1 MHSSYFLTRYGTGV
15 VYATAQGVVKVELP
29 DLSRNETARR
39 MEQWPEFEPSELTVS
54 VAGML
59 QRYFNGEQ
67 VDFGD
72 IPVVLDGLA
81 LFRRTILAAVRKLHY
96 GETSTYGQVAR
107 ECGSPSAARAA
118 GGALAS
124 NPIPIIIP
132 CHRVVA
138 SDGRL
143 TGFSAPGGE
152 RAKMVLL
159 KMEGVE
165 FKGLLV
171 DAKQMVIHRPA
182 GR

>member
-1 MHSSYFLTRYGTGV
+1 
-15 VYATAQGVVKVELP
+15 
-29 DLSRNETARR
+29 
-39 MEQWPEFEPSELTVS
+39 
-54 VAGML
+54 ML
-59 QRYFNGEQ
+59 QRYFRGER

-72 IPVVLDGLA
+72 IPVVLDGLSP
-81 LFRRTILAAVRKLHY
+81 FRREVLNVIRNIPY
-96 GETSTYGQVAR
+96 GEICTYGRVAR

-143 TGFSAPGGE
+143 TGYTAPGGVRTKRE
-152 RAKMVLL
+152 LL

-165 FKGLLV
+165 FDGVLV
-171 DAKQMVIHRPA
+171 VTNQVVMHRTSS
-182 GR
+182 R

>member
-1 MHSSYFLTRYGTGV
+1 MCCSHFLTPYGAGV
-15 VYATAQGVVKVELP
+15 VYAIEQGVVKVEIP
-29 DLSRNETARR
+29 DVTGGETARR
-39 MEQWPEFEPSELTVS
+39 PERSGFEPSEITVYT
-54 VAGML
+54 ALML
-59 QRYFNGEQ
+59 QRYFHGERI
-67 VDFGD
+67 DFGD
-72 IPVVLDGLA
+72 ISVDLYGMTM
-81 LFRRTILAAVRKLHY
+81 FRRKIFAAIRKIPY
-96 GETSTYGQVAR
+96 GEVSTYGRVAR

-124 NPIPIIIP
+124 NPVPIIIP

-143 TGFSAPGGE
+143 TGFSASGGE
-152 RAKMVLL
+152 SAKMVLL

-171 DAKQMVIHRPA
+171 DANLMVLHRTS

>member
-1 MHSSYFLTRYGTGV
+1 MYCSHFMTRFGSGS

-29 DLSRNETARR
+29 DVSRSEIATDR
-39 MEQWPEFEPSELTVS
+39 EQPGFEPSELTARA
-54 VAGML
+54 AGML

-67 VDFGD
+67 VDFSN
-72 IPVVLDGLA
+72 IPVDLDGLPP
-81 LFRRTILAAVRKLHY
+81 FRQKILAVIREIPY
-96 GETSTYGQVAR
+96 GQTSTYGQVAR

-124 NPIPIIIP
+124 NPVPIIIP

-138 SDGRL
+138 ADGRL

-152 RAKMVLL
+152 RSKMALL
-159 KMEGVE
+159 HMEGVE

-171 DAKQMVIHRPA
+171 AEKQLVIHRKPV
-182 GR
+182 R

>member
-1 MHSSYFLTRYGTGV
+1 MHSSHFLTRYGLGV
-15 VYATAQGVVKVELP
+15 VYATALGVVKVEIP
-29 DLSRNETARR
+29 DVTRNETVQRVER
-39 MEQWPEFEPSELTVS
+39 PGFEPSDITVH

-59 QRYFNGEQ
+59 QKYFHGERI
-67 VDFGD
+67 DFGD
-72 IPVVLDGLA
+72 IPVDLGCIPP
-81 LFRRTILAAVRKLHY
+81 FRHKILTVIRNLPF
-96 GETSTYGQVAR
+96 GVVSTYGQVAR

-171 DAKQMVIHRPA
+171 DANHMVLHRA
-182 GR
+182 ACR

>member
-1 MHSSYFLTRYGTGV
+1 MFCSQFLTRYGSGT
-15 VYATAQGVVKVELP
+15 VYATAEGVVRVELP
-29 DLSRNETARR
+29 DVSRSETARNEDR
-39 MEQWPEFEPSELTVS
+39 PEYEPSEITVRA
-54 VAGML
+54 AGML
-59 QRYFNGEQ
+59 QRYFHGEQ
-67 VDFGD
+67 VDFGG
-72 IPVVLDGLA
+72 IPVDLGGLPP
-81 LFRRTILAAVRKLHY
+81 FRQKILAIIRNIPY
-96 GETSTYGQVAR
+96 GEVSTYGQVAR

-152 RAKMVLL
+152 KSKMALL
-159 KMEGVE
+159 HMEGVE

-171 DAKQMVIHRPA
+171 AKNQMVIHRKPI
-182 GR
+182 R

>member
-1 MHSSYFLTRYGTGV
+1 MHCSYFLTRYGTGV

-39 MEQWPEFEPSELTVS
+39 MERPEFEPSELTVR

-67 VDFGD
+67 ADFGD
-72 IPVVLDGLA
+72 IPVVLDSLT

-96 GETSTYGQVAR
+96 GDISTYGQVAR

-152 RAKMVLL
+152 RTKMVLL

-171 DAKQMVIHRPA
+171 DAKQMVIHRTA